1 LSHHFKLKIILQQ
14 VSLVFFVH
22 IQHQGYK
29 VKLDRPQWMA
39 VGAAAAS
46 GLLWVQ
52 KTSQSVPK
60 IILGQSAPQ
69 TGVADQSELA
79 CLNGAKVF

>member
-52 KTSQSVPK
+52 KAARAYQKLFWVSLRPRPVWPIRASLLV
-60 IILGQSAPQ
+60 
-69 TGVADQSELA
+69 
-79 CLNGAKVF
+79 